1 MSDGLKG
8 VVVSHGTVAKALVD
22 AVHAITGDAGALA
35 AISNEGCGR
44 DSLRDLVADAAC
56 DGDCVFF
63 VDLPSGSCLQAAM
76 NFQRKHS
83 AIAVV
88 AGVNLAMLLDFVH
101 RREASPAEAAAR
113 AADIGTGAIKVVG
126 S

>member
-1 MSDGLKG
+1 MSDGLTG

-35 AISNEGCGR
+35 AISNQGCGR
-44 DSLRDLVADAAC
+44 DSLRDLVAEAAC
-56 DGDCVFF
+56 DGDCVLF

-76 NFQRKHS
+76 NFQREHS

-101 RREASPAEAAAR
+101 RRDANPAEAAAR
-113 AADIGTGAIKVVG
+113 AADIGTGAIKVLG